1 MQLPNELR
9 TLHEIQSTGR
19 TNRAEAFS
27 MCRQLAVGLRRL
39 LDPYCE
45 VVVHDFSDL
54 EHSIVCLEGN
64 ITGRAIGGA
73 ATDLLLEKATLGET
87 SEDLHGYL
95 TSLSGGRV
103 MKSSTI
109 FLRDADDYAYGAF
122 CVNFEITPFLRF
134 QKLLSSFVA
143 TEDRNG
149 VNELLTDNL
158 VTTLQAIV
166 AETLN
171 EMGDSPSLMSREDK
185 IELIHRL
192 ENKGVFRV
200 KKAVPI
206 LADLLGLSRAT
217 LYNYLREARVD
228 RDL

>member
-1 MQLPNELR
+1 MQSPNAL
-9 TLHEIQSTGR
+9 TTIDEIQSIGL

-27 MCRQLAVGLRRL
+27 ILGQLAVGLRRL
-39 LDPYCE
+39 FDPYCE
-45 VVVHDFSDL
+45 VVVHDFTDL

-64 ITGRAIGGA
+64 ITGRSIGGA
-73 ATDLLLEKATLGET
+73 ATDLLLEKASSGET

-109 FLRDADDYAYGAF
+109 FLRDADDCAYGAF

-134 QKLLSSFVA
+134 QKLLSSFVE
-143 TEDRNG
+143 TEDRTG

-158 VTTLQAIV
+158 VTTIQAVV

-171 EMGDSPSLMSREDK
+171 EMGDSPSLISREDK
-185 IELIHRL
+185 IELILRL
-192 ENKGVFRV
+192 QNKGVFRV

-228 RDL
+228 RET